1 MTIQIPQGAKTMQLF
16 DMNIDIPEGKTYIDI
31 DDNFL
36 QNKYNQFMQNNQQQN
51 NFNSQEELAL
61 DGKPMSMY
69 QAPQVSQN
77 EPQEQG
83 VWSKIN
89 KGLEDFNNLIDPKR
103 MISEGLDYLS
113 PRVTS
118 GEEGV
123 RQKIEDAT
131 NQISGGLLAR
141 NFTSLDNEEQKE
153 IFQIAYDEIKKL
165 GYEPFL
171 EINNGDYKY
180 IGVDKNGKEVEFT
193 PSFRNTLASTKN
205 ELAFSV
211 AGGYAGSLAKTAGQT
226 IAKKALNYFAPSAI
240 GAGSGAVS
248 DLHSQSNN
256 TGIEVS
262 HIDYAKRFGSAAAE
276 DALAGAVVG
285 SAIKGIGKTYKSVG
299 DLISSVKTGA
309 QAGKDM
315 IDGMAVKGGNLGNR
329 VIDKISKTDIPVVG
343 KFTDGGLQNAE
354 TIFNNLTKNVENKKQ
369 IDELIAKENPTYLE
383 NGKPTIEI
391 LKNIVEQ
398 GLNKNNPQFIQD
410 SAKRTSAILKN
421 ISNSLQGVPTTQRR
435 EVLLK
440 AAQAYPEIGSFLDD
454 VLKADKDASI
464 SFLNMIKGQDEVF
477 KNKTGLNG
485 EFDYKAW
492 QKDNH
497 AYENRI
503 NQEYG
508 SAISKLDQLNNGNIV
523 LTSEDLAKLENFK
536 NNNFLEQDVKNNI
549 QSYLDEIKGKEVSA
563 EQIFGLRTAI
573 NKQLNTG
580 NKTYNTK
587 QAYGI
592 VKEILDDALIRN
604 ASNKVLAKEILDNA
618 NKNFALKENFKESYL
633 GMMKPQ
639 ETKEGLT
646 DRLVKG
652 LRNINEDKNL
662 ENAFKGMNE
671 QERLANETHVMNSL
685 LEKHRIE
692 GVGYDF
698 KSLAKDLEDV
708 NFSSKKIK
716 DAKDVINT
724 YALIYNNN
732 RDLIMTALAS
742 SGKKTNSS
750 IATTIHGVFDRIL
763 ISGIFARLHALAP
776 FMKSAKE
783 QALRNQILDAIKLAK
798 TNKEVISNL
807 KNIKIADQEQ
817 SRIFKDALDNYIK
830 VDKEQNKILKDA
842 LIKEGVIKGD
852 NFFMD
857 KADPKDNSL
866 RFIGKNDKEYTI
878 NKDVRNEW
886 MKTFNLKNIDDE
898 YIPNIPKEAKI
909 ALKDREIKLTK
920 GSLLKLIEKDRI
932 KYIPHIKETLESPQ
946 AILKDKDDFI
956 FIKNIDNQ
964 TYFTSI
970 GKDYETHLTII
981 SNSPKKQNNIRNKI
995 KNAEVV
1001 YYNNARALPT
1011 SRASSETNQV
1021 SFSDKHSTQ
1030 AKHKESLEKYNRNFY
1045 LKHYKDFIDKSEN
1058 KKIFFK
1064 YNFGDF
1070 LDIKKLEKSL
1080 EKYKESKPQEI
1091 KYKELK
1097 RGYILDDLLNVDED
1111 VSYAV
1116 VNKDDLKPS
1125 LTRSLSQFRNKHSN
1139 STISDI
1145 RNSFNE
1151 REHFK
1156 ESSNFDG
1163 IPTITKDGLVIAG
1176 NHRTTAI
1183 RDLKGENLA
1192 RYIKQAKR
1200 VYGEDVFKG
1209 FDENKAMI
1217 VRILDKNDDDTII
1230 RLSKLSNDGRLS
1242 DESEKLQALG
1252 AKYKEK
1258 LLKIENSKINTE
1270 KELMNFLG
1278 SRDILESKRALL
1290 DHLMPNINDALLSWE
1305 RRSGGDT
1312 EFSKILN
1319 DNALNLLHL
1328 KQALNKNK
1336 VFKDN
1341 GNNFFSLFKRAIES
1355 INQSNVYKNNNELYD
1370 IIKKYTE
1377 PSLNFEKEFISSNKD
1392 LQADI
1397 LGFIIKY
1404 NDTLT
1409 NPSEAF
1415 GNKIKK
1421 AIEFIYDN
1429 DSFSL
1434 FNNIKLSN
1442 YDVLNQMLNINI
1454 TNSIKYQELLNKAI
1468 DNLSD
1473 EKNIIKKLNENI
1485 KNKKSV
1491 KQRLDEKIQDDKKA
1505 REDILKRYD
1514 NFLKENKDNKLDF
1527 LDKMNLNTIEYN
1539 LTRQMIVNAKEST
1552 NKGVKKDIPSD
1563 LRGKIEKEL
1572 NIQPLK
1578 EFGENYTE
1586 YYHDGKGALQKLLIE
1601 KQGQVAGAFHRK
1613 DLGDIDLVWGEVT
1626 DKIKHKG
1633 YGLAHIIDKHPELD
1647 LKLISDIVDKGKL
1660 NNQNNIRYRI
1670 EYKNYIIGLSSEY
1683 KKGNKRTFIITAFER
1698 YKG

>member
-1 MTIQIPQGAKTMQLF
+1 
-16 DMNIDIPEGKTYIDI
+16 MNIREFLLEKPQENNIISFLQDGASQSENQNTSEYLSNLKNEVINDFYKNKEKYAKEYEKYNFKDQNLTNPMGNISEYKRDLYDYNKNPSMNADDLSNYILDKQSKFNASKPI
-31 DDNFL
+31 FADDNEVVR
-36 QNKYNQFMQNNQQQN
+36 KSNQFMRDLGD
-51 NFNSQEELAL
+51 ELQKSGRGRL
-61 DGKPMSMY
+61 LQDDDGSY
-69 QAPQVSQN
+69 WVQ
-77 EPQEQG
+77 
-83 VWSKIN
+83 
-89 KGLEDFNNLIDPKR
+89 D
-103 MISEGLDYLS
+103 
-113 PRVTS
+113 
-118 GEEGV
+118 
-123 RQKIEDAT
+123 
-131 NQISGGLLAR
+131 
-141 NFTSLDNEEQKE
+141 
-153 IFQIAYDEIKKL
+153 
-165 GYEPFL
+165 
-171 EINNGDYKY
+171 NNGNYSKVQGSTMGDLYRGLRDNGASMALGTAGA
-180 IGVDKNGKEVEFT
+180 IGGTMLGGGVGM
-193 PSFRNTLASTKN
+193 
-205 ELAFSV
+205 V
-211 AGGYAGSLAKTAGQT
+211 AGGALGASL
-226 IAKKALNYFAPSAI
+226 
-240 GAGSGAVS
+240 GAGYDYYGNTKDTNQDMNLKEALMLMGENAGLSLIGDAAFAGVAKGARA
-248 DLHSQSNN
+248 LKN
-256 TGIEVS
+256 T
-262 HIDYAKRFGSAAAE
+262 YNMA
-276 DALAGAVVG
+276 
-285 SAIKGIGKTYKSVG
+285 
-299 DLISSVKTGA
+299 KTGA

-329 VIDKISKTDIPVVG
+329 VIDKITQKDIPMIG

-410 SAKRTSAILKN
+410 SAKRTSAILKS
-421 ISNSLQGVPTTQRR
+421 ISNSLQGMPTTQRR

-508 SAISKLDQLNNGNIV
+508 SAISKLDELNNGKIV

-536 NNNFLEQDVKNNI
+536 NNNFLDQDVKNNI
-549 QSYLDEIKGKEVSA
+549 QGYLDEIKGKEVSA

-587 QAYGI
+587 QAYRI
-592 VKEILDDALIRN
+592 AKEILDDALIRN

-639 ETKEGLT
+639 ETKEGLA

-698 KSLAKDLEDV
+698 KSLAKDLKDV
-708 NFSSKKIK
+708 EFSSKKIK

-732 RDLIMTALAS
+732 RGLIMTALAS

-750 IATTIHGVFDRIL
+750 MATTIQGVFDRIL

-776 FMKSAKE
+776 LMKSAKE
-783 QALRNQILDAIKLAK
+783 QALRNQILDALKLAK

-857 KADPKDNSL
+857 KVDPKDNSL
-866 RFIGKNDKEYTI
+866 RFIGKNGKEYTI

-981 SNSPKKQNNIRNKI
+981 SNSPKKQNNIKNKM

-1011 SRASSETNQV
+1011 SRASSETKQV
-1021 SFSDKHSTQ
+1021 SFSNENSTQ
-1030 AKHKESLEKYNRNFY
+1030 AKP
-1045 LKHYKDFIDKSEN
+1045 
-1058 KKIFFK
+1058 KK
-1064 YNFGDF
+1064 NLMD
-1070 LDIKKLEKSL
+1070 DIK
-1080 EKYKESKPQEI
+1080 
-1091 KYKELK
+1091 
-1097 RGYILDDLLNVDED
+1097 D
-1111 VSYAV
+1111 
-1116 VNKDDLKPS
+1116 
-1125 LTRSLSQFRNKHSN
+1125 
-1139 STISDI
+1139 
-1145 RNSFNE
+1145 
-1151 REHFK
+1151 
-1156 ESSNFDG
+1156 
-1163 IPTITKDGLVIAG
+1163 
-1176 NHRTTAI
+1176 
-1183 RDLKGENLA
+1183 
-1192 RYIKQAKR
+1192 
-1200 VYGEDVFKG
+1200 
-1209 FDENKAMI
+1209 
-1217 VRILDKNDDDTII
+1217 
-1230 RLSKLSNDGRLS
+1230 
-1242 DESEKLQALG
+1242 
-1252 AKYKEK
+1252 
-1258 LLKIENSKINTE
+1258 
-1270 KELMNFLG
+1270 
-1278 SRDILESKRALL
+1278 
-1290 DHLMPNINDALLSWE
+1290 NI
-1305 RRSGGDT
+1305 
-1312 EFSKILN
+1312 
-1319 DNALNLLHL
+1319 
-1328 KQALNKNK
+1328 KNK
-1336 VFKDN
+1336 E
-1341 GNNFFSLFKRAIES
+1341 IE
-1355 INQSNVYKNNNELYD
+1355 K
-1370 IIKKYTE
+1370 
-1377 PSLNFEKEFISSNKD
+1377 
-1392 LQADI
+1392 
-1397 LGFIIKY
+1397 
-1404 NDTLT
+1404 
-1409 NPSEAF
+1409 
-1415 GNKIKK
+1415 
-1421 AIEFIYDN
+1421 
-1429 DSFSL
+1429 
-1434 FNNIKLSN
+1434 
-1442 YDVLNQMLNINI
+1442 
-1454 TNSIKYQELLNKAI
+1454 
-1468 DNLSD
+1468 
-1473 EKNIIKKLNENI
+1473 

-1491 KQRLDEKIQDDKKA
+1491 KQRLDEKIQNDKKA
-1505 REDILKRYD
+1505 SEDILKRYD
-1514 NFLKENKDNKLDF
+1514 NFLKENKDYNLDF
-1527 LDKMNLNTIEYN
+1527 LDKMNLNTLDYN
-1539 LTRQMIVNAKEST
+1539 LTRQMIINAKEST
-1552 NKGVKKDIPSD
+1552 NKGVKKDIPSA
-1563 LRGKIEKEL
+1563 LRGKIEQEL

-1578 EFGENYTE
+1578 EFGKNYAE

-1633 YGLAHIIDKHPELD
+1633 YGLAHIIDKHPDLD
-1647 LKLISDIVDKGKL
+1647 LKMIDEIVKNGKL
-1660 NNQNNIRYRI
+1660 IKDNKGRIRI
-1670 EYKNYIIGLSSEY
+1670 QFDNKVIGI
-1683 KKGNKRTFIITAFER
+1683 KDNWKGDKTNVWIVTSYELQ
-1698 YKG
+1698 

>member
-36 QNKYNQFMQNNQQQN
+36 QNKYNQFIQNNQQQN

-113 PRVTS
+113 PKVTS
-118 GEEGV
+118 GEEGA

-141 NFTSLDNEEQKE
+141 NFTSLDNEEQKQ

-180 IGVDKNGKEVEFT
+180 IGVDKNGKEVDFT

-240 GAGSGAVS
+240 GAGSGAMA

-256 TGIEVS
+256 TGIEAS
-262 HIDYAKRFGSAAAE
+262 YMDYAKRFGSAAAE

-329 VIDKISKTDIPVVG
+329 VIDKITQKDIPMIG

-508 SAISKLDQLNNGNIV
+508 SAISKLDELNNGNIV

-807 KNIKIADQEQ
+807 KNIKIADKEQ

-857 KADPKDNSL
+857 KADPSKAKSDYTAKFNVEKWINNVSGILKDEWVVNLKAMAKKHPEMFKNEADVFKVIKEIKDNPTHFFKNYDDEVALIAKPLKDDKVGNIAIKKDS
-866 RFIGKNDKEYTI
+866 GKIIHI
-878 NKDVRNEW
+878 NKTKGKDLERLNRRNKA
-886 MKTFNLKNIDDE
+886 MLTGT
-898 YIPNIPKEAKI
+898 PTPAT
-909 ALKDREIKLTK
+909 TK
-920 GSLLKLIEKDRI
+920 GSTTNVEGDLLQHSFKNSTQTKPKKNLMDD
-932 KYIPHIKETLESPQ
+932 IKE
-946 AILKDKDDFI
+946 
-956 FIKNIDNQ
+956 
-964 TYFTSI
+964 
-970 GKDYETHLTII
+970 
-981 SNSPKKQNNIRNKI
+981 
-995 KNAEVV
+995 
-1001 YYNNARALPT
+1001 
-1011 SRASSETNQV
+1011 
-1021 SFSDKHSTQ
+1021 
-1030 AKHKESLEKYNRNFY
+1030 
-1045 LKHYKDFIDKSEN
+1045 
-1058 KKIFFK
+1058 
-1064 YNFGDF
+1064 
-1070 LDIKKLEKSL
+1070 
-1080 EKYKESKPQEI
+1080 
-1091 KYKELK
+1091 
-1097 RGYILDDLLNVDED
+1097 
-1111 VSYAV
+1111 
-1116 VNKDDLKPS
+1116 
-1125 LTRSLSQFRNKHSN
+1125 
-1139 STISDI
+1139 
-1145 RNSFNE
+1145 
-1151 REHFK
+1151 
-1156 ESSNFDG
+1156 
-1163 IPTITKDGLVIAG
+1163 
-1176 NHRTTAI
+1176 
-1183 RDLKGENLA
+1183 
-1192 RYIKQAKR
+1192 
-1200 VYGEDVFKG
+1200 
-1209 FDENKAMI
+1209 
-1217 VRILDKNDDDTII
+1217 
-1230 RLSKLSNDGRLS
+1230 
-1242 DESEKLQALG
+1242 
-1252 AKYKEK
+1252 
-1258 LLKIENSKINTE
+1258 
-1270 KELMNFLG
+1270 
-1278 SRDILESKRALL
+1278 
-1290 DHLMPNINDALLSWE
+1290 
-1305 RRSGGDT
+1305 
-1312 EFSKILN
+1312 
-1319 DNALNLLHL
+1319 
-1328 KQALNKNK
+1328 
-1336 VFKDN
+1336 
-1341 GNNFFSLFKRAIES
+1341 
-1355 INQSNVYKNNNELYD
+1355 
-1370 IIKKYTE
+1370 
-1377 PSLNFEKEFISSNKD
+1377 
-1392 LQADI
+1392 
-1397 LGFIIKY
+1397 
-1404 NDTLT
+1404 
-1409 NPSEAF
+1409 
-1415 GNKIKK
+1415 
-1421 AIEFIYDN
+1421 
-1429 DSFSL
+1429 
-1434 FNNIKLSN
+1434 NIKAKE
-1442 YDVLNQMLNINI
+1442 V
-1454 TNSIKYQELLNKAI
+1454 
-1468 DNLSD
+1468 
-1473 EKNIIKKLNENI
+1473 KK

-1491 KQRLDEKIQDDKKA
+1491 KQKLDEKIQNDKKA
-1505 REDILKRYD
+1505 REERIKKIKQVIAR
-1514 NFLKENKDNKLDF
+1514 KQKI
-1527 LDKMNLNTIEYN
+1527 DK
-1539 LTRQMIVNAKEST
+1539 
-1552 NKGVKKDIPSD
+1552 
-1563 LRGKIEKEL
+1563 
-1572 NIQPLK
+1572 
-1578 EFGENYTE
+1578 
-1586 YYHDGKGALQKLLIE
+1586 
-1601 KQGQVAGAFHRK
+1601 
-1613 DLGDIDLVWGEVT
+1613 VT
-1626 DKIKHKG
+1626 DKKIAGKIGTHTLKNLIKLKERSE
-1633 YGLAHIIDKHPELD
+1633 DK
-1647 LKLISDIVDKGKL
+1647 
-1660 NNQNNIRYRI
+1660 
-1670 EYKNYIIGLSSEY
+1670 
-1683 KKGNKRTFIITAFER
+1683 
-1698 YKG
+1698 

>member
-1 MTIQIPQGAKTMQLF
+1 
-16 DMNIDIPEGKTYIDI
+16 MNIREFLLEKPQENNIISFLQDGASQSENQNTSEYLSNLKNEVINDFYKNKDKYAKEYEKYNFKDQNLTNPMGNISEYKRDLYDYNKNPSMNADDLSNYILDKQSKFNASKPI
-31 DDNFL
+31 FADDNEVVR
-36 QNKYNQFMQNNQQQN
+36 KSNQFMRDLGD
-51 NFNSQEELAL
+51 ELQKSGRGRL
-61 DGKPMSMY
+61 LQDDDGSY
-69 QAPQVSQN
+69 WVQ
-77 EPQEQG
+77 
-83 VWSKIN
+83 
-89 KGLEDFNNLIDPKR
+89 D
-103 MISEGLDYLS
+103 
-113 PRVTS
+113 
-118 GEEGV
+118 
-123 RQKIEDAT
+123 
-131 NQISGGLLAR
+131 
-141 NFTSLDNEEQKE
+141 
-153 IFQIAYDEIKKL
+153 
-165 GYEPFL
+165 
-171 EINNGDYKY
+171 NNGNYSKVQGSTMGDLYRGLRDNGASMALGTAGA
-180 IGVDKNGKEVEFT
+180 IGGTMLGGGVGM
-193 PSFRNTLASTKN
+193 
-205 ELAFSV
+205 V
-211 AGGYAGSLAKTAGQT
+211 AGGALGASL
-226 IAKKALNYFAPSAI
+226 
-240 GAGSGAVS
+240 GAGYDYYGNTKDTNQDMNLKEALMLMGENAGLSLIGDAAFAGVAKGARA
-248 DLHSQSNN
+248 LKN
-256 TGIEVS
+256 T
-262 HIDYAKRFGSAAAE
+262 YNMA
-276 DALAGAVVG
+276 
-285 SAIKGIGKTYKSVG
+285 
-299 DLISSVKTGA
+299 KTGA

-329 VIDKISKTDIPVVG
+329 VIDKITQKDIPMIG

-508 SAISKLDQLNNGNIV
+508 SAISKLDELNNGNIV

-604 ASNKVLAKEILDNA
+604 TSDKVLAKEILDNA

-750 IATTIHGVFDRIL
+750 MATTIQGVFDRIL

-776 FMKSAKE
+776 FVKSAKE

-857 KADPKDNSL
+857 KADPSKAKSDLNVKISVSPNVRNLAKLTNDEIIADLEYLANKHKEMFKKPSDVFKLIKEIKVNPTFFYKNNRIDIALIAKRLNDNKLGKLGVNKNTGEVRHITKVKEKDLARLEKVSKKNTKENVGIIQTFIQPGSKNENSL
-866 RFIGKNDKEYTI
+866 NG
-878 NKDVRNEW
+878 
-886 MKTFNLKNIDDE
+886 L
-898 YIPNIPKEAKI
+898 PN
-909 ALKDREIKLTK
+909 
-920 GSLLKLIEKDRI
+920 
-932 KYIPHIKETLESPQ
+932 
-946 AILKDKDDFI
+946 
-956 FIKNIDNQ
+956 
-964 TYFTSI
+964 
-970 GKDYETHLTII
+970 I
-981 SNSPKKQNNIRNKI
+981 SNSTQTKPK
-995 KNAEVV
+995 
-1001 YYNNARALPT
+1001 
-1011 SRASSETNQV
+1011 TNLM
-1021 SFSDKHSTQ
+1021 D
-1030 AKHKESLEKYNRNFY
+1030 
-1045 LKHYKDFIDKSEN
+1045 
-1058 KKIFFK
+1058 
-1064 YNFGDF
+1064 
-1070 LDIKKLEKSL
+1070 DIKK
-1080 EKYKESKPQEI
+1080 
-1091 KYKELK
+1091 
-1097 RGYILDDLLNVDED
+1097 
-1111 VSYAV
+1111 
-1116 VNKDDLKPS
+1116 
-1125 LTRSLSQFRNKHSN
+1125 
-1139 STISDI
+1139 
-1145 RNSFNE
+1145 
-1151 REHFK
+1151 
-1156 ESSNFDG
+1156 
-1163 IPTITKDGLVIAG
+1163 
-1176 NHRTTAI
+1176 
-1183 RDLKGENLA
+1183 
-1192 RYIKQAKR
+1192 
-1200 VYGEDVFKG
+1200 
-1209 FDENKAMI
+1209 
-1217 VRILDKNDDDTII
+1217 
-1230 RLSKLSNDGRLS
+1230 
-1242 DESEKLQALG
+1242 
-1252 AKYKEK
+1252 
-1258 LLKIENSKINTE
+1258 
-1270 KELMNFLG
+1270 
-1278 SRDILESKRALL
+1278 
-1290 DHLMPNINDALLSWE
+1290 
-1305 RRSGGDT
+1305 
-1312 EFSKILN
+1312 
-1319 DNALNLLHL
+1319 
-1328 KQALNKNK
+1328 
-1336 VFKDN
+1336 
-1341 GNNFFSLFKRAIES
+1341 
-1355 INQSNVYKNNNELYD
+1355 
-1370 IIKKYTE
+1370 
-1377 PSLNFEKEFISSNKD
+1377 
-1392 LQADI
+1392 
-1397 LGFIIKY
+1397 
-1404 NDTLT
+1404 
-1409 NPSEAF
+1409 
-1415 GNKIKK
+1415 
-1421 AIEFIYDN
+1421 
-1429 DSFSL
+1429 
-1434 FNNIKLSN
+1434 NIKAKE
-1442 YDVLNQMLNINI
+1442 V
-1454 TNSIKYQELLNKAI
+1454 
-1468 DNLSD
+1468 
-1473 EKNIIKKLNENI
+1473 KK

-1491 KQRLDEKIQDDKKA
+1491 KQSLDEKIQNDKKA
-1505 REDILKRYD
+1505 SEDILKRYD
-1514 NFLKENKDNKLDF
+1514 NFLKENKDYNFDF
-1527 LDKMNLNTIEYN
+1527 LDNMNLNTVEYN
-1539 LTRQMIVNAKEST
+1539 LTRQMIINAKEST
-1552 NKGVKKDIPSD
+1552 NKGVKKDIPSA

-1578 EFGENYTE
+1578 EFGENYAE

-1683 KKGNKRTFIITAFER
+1683 KGNKRTFIITAFER

>member
-1 MTIQIPQGAKTMQLF
+1 
-16 DMNIDIPEGKTYIDI
+16 MNIREFLLEKPQENNIISFLQDGASQSENQNTSEYLSNLKNEVINDFYKNKDKYAKEYEKYNFKDQNLTNPMGNISEYKRDLYDYNKNPSMNADDLSNYILDKQSKFNASKPI
-31 DDNFL
+31 FADDNEVAR
-36 QNKYNQFMQNNQQQN
+36 KSNQFMRDLGD
-51 NFNSQEELAL
+51 ELQKSGRGRL
-61 DGKPMSMY
+61 LQDDDGSY
-69 QAPQVSQN
+69 WVQ
-77 EPQEQG
+77 
-83 VWSKIN
+83 
-89 KGLEDFNNLIDPKR
+89 D
-103 MISEGLDYLS
+103 
-113 PRVTS
+113 
-118 GEEGV
+118 
-123 RQKIEDAT
+123 
-131 NQISGGLLAR
+131 
-141 NFTSLDNEEQKE
+141 
-153 IFQIAYDEIKKL
+153 
-165 GYEPFL
+165 
-171 EINNGDYKY
+171 NNGNYSKVQGSTMGDLYRGLRDNGASMALGIAGA
-180 IGVDKNGKEVEFT
+180 IGGTMLGGGVGM
-193 PSFRNTLASTKN
+193 
-205 ELAFSV
+205 V
-211 AGGYAGSLAKTAGQT
+211 AGGALGASL
-226 IAKKALNYFAPSAI
+226 
-240 GAGSGAVS
+240 GAGYDYYGNTKDTNQDMNLKEAIMLMGENAGLSLIGDAAFAGVAKGARA
-248 DLHSQSNN
+248 LKN
-256 TGIEVS
+256 T
-262 HIDYAKRFGSAAAE
+262 YNMA
-276 DALAGAVVG
+276 
-285 SAIKGIGKTYKSVG
+285 
-299 DLISSVKTGA
+299 KTGA

-329 VIDKISKTDIPVVG
+329 VIDKITQKDIPMIG

-421 ISNSLQGVPTTQRR
+421 ISNSLQGMPTTQRR

-508 SAISKLDQLNNGNIV
+508 SAISKLDELNNGKIV

-536 NNNFLEQDVKNNI
+536 NNNFLDQDVKNNI

-573 NKQLNTG
+573 NKQLSTG

-604 ASNKVLAKEILDNA
+604 ASDKVLAKEILDNA

-750 IATTIHGVFDRIL
+750 MATTIQGVFDRIL

-776 FMKSAKE
+776 FVKSAKE

-857 KADPKDNSL
+857 KADPSKAKSDLNVKISVSPNVRNLAKLTNDEIIADLEYLANKHKEMFKKPSDVFKLIKEIKVNPTFFYKNNRIDIALIAKRLNDNKLGKLGVNKNTGEVRHITKVKEKDLARLEKVSKKNTKENVGIIQTFIQPGSKNENSL
-866 RFIGKNDKEYTI
+866 NG
-878 NKDVRNEW
+878 
-886 MKTFNLKNIDDE
+886 L
-898 YIPNIPKEAKI
+898 PN
-909 ALKDREIKLTK
+909 
-920 GSLLKLIEKDRI
+920 
-932 KYIPHIKETLESPQ
+932 
-946 AILKDKDDFI
+946 
-956 FIKNIDNQ
+956 
-964 TYFTSI
+964 
-970 GKDYETHLTII
+970 I
-981 SNSPKKQNNIRNKI
+981 SNSTQTKPK
-995 KNAEVV
+995 
-1001 YYNNARALPT
+1001 
-1011 SRASSETNQV
+1011 TNLM
-1021 SFSDKHSTQ
+1021 D
-1030 AKHKESLEKYNRNFY
+1030 
-1045 LKHYKDFIDKSEN
+1045 
-1058 KKIFFK
+1058 
-1064 YNFGDF
+1064 
-1070 LDIKKLEKSL
+1070 DIKK
-1080 EKYKESKPQEI
+1080 
-1091 KYKELK
+1091 
-1097 RGYILDDLLNVDED
+1097 
-1111 VSYAV
+1111 
-1116 VNKDDLKPS
+1116 
-1125 LTRSLSQFRNKHSN
+1125 
-1139 STISDI
+1139 
-1145 RNSFNE
+1145 
-1151 REHFK
+1151 
-1156 ESSNFDG
+1156 
-1163 IPTITKDGLVIAG
+1163 
-1176 NHRTTAI
+1176 
-1183 RDLKGENLA
+1183 
-1192 RYIKQAKR
+1192 
-1200 VYGEDVFKG
+1200 
-1209 FDENKAMI
+1209 
-1217 VRILDKNDDDTII
+1217 
-1230 RLSKLSNDGRLS
+1230 
-1242 DESEKLQALG
+1242 
-1252 AKYKEK
+1252 
-1258 LLKIENSKINTE
+1258 
-1270 KELMNFLG
+1270 
-1278 SRDILESKRALL
+1278 
-1290 DHLMPNINDALLSWE
+1290 
-1305 RRSGGDT
+1305 
-1312 EFSKILN
+1312 
-1319 DNALNLLHL
+1319 
-1328 KQALNKNK
+1328 
-1336 VFKDN
+1336 
-1341 GNNFFSLFKRAIES
+1341 
-1355 INQSNVYKNNNELYD
+1355 
-1370 IIKKYTE
+1370 
-1377 PSLNFEKEFISSNKD
+1377 
-1392 LQADI
+1392 
-1397 LGFIIKY
+1397 
-1404 NDTLT
+1404 
-1409 NPSEAF
+1409 
-1415 GNKIKK
+1415 
-1421 AIEFIYDN
+1421 
-1429 DSFSL
+1429 
-1434 FNNIKLSN
+1434 NIKAKE
-1442 YDVLNQMLNINI
+1442 V
-1454 TNSIKYQELLNKAI
+1454 
-1468 DNLSD
+1468 
-1473 EKNIIKKLNENI
+1473 EK

-1491 KQRLDEKIQDDKKA
+1491 KQSLDEKIQNDKKA
-1505 REDILKRYD
+1505 SEDILKRYD
-1514 NFLKENKDNKLDF
+1514 NFLKENKDYNFDF
-1527 LDKMNLNTIEYN
+1527 LDNMNLNTVEYN
-1539 LTRQMIVNAKEST
+1539 LTRQMIINAKEST
-1552 NKGVKKDIPSD
+1552 NKGVKKDIPSA
-1563 LRGKIEKEL
+1563 LRGKIEQEL

-1578 EFGENYTE
+1578 EFGENYAE

-1683 KKGNKRTFIITAFER
+1683 KGNKRTFIITAFER

>member
-103 MISEGLDYLS
+103 MISEGFDYLS

-118 GEEGV
+118 GEEGA

-131 NQISGGLLAR
+131 NQVSGGLLPR
-141 NFTSLDNEEQKE
+141 IFTSPSNEEQKQ

-180 IGVDKNGKEVEFT
+180 IGVDKNGKEVDFT

-226 IAKKALNYFAPSAI
+226 IGKKALNYFAPSAI
-240 GAGSGAVS
+240 GAGSGAMA

-256 TGIEVS
+256 TGIEAS
-262 HIDYAKRFGSAAAE
+262 YMDYAKRFGSAAAE

-299 DLISSVKTGA
+299 DLISSAKTGA
-309 QAGKDM
+309 RAGKDM

-329 VIDKISKTDIPVVG
+329 VIDKITQKDIPMIG

-421 ISNSLQGVPTTQRR
+421 ISNALQGVPTTQRR
-435 EVLLK
+435 EILLK
-440 AAQAYPEIGSFLDD
+440 SAQAYPEIGSFLDD

-464 SFLNMIKGQDEVF
+464 SFLNIIKEQDEVF

-492 QKDNH
+492 QKDNSS
-497 AYENRI
+497 YKKRI
-503 NQEYG
+503 NNEYAQ
-508 SAISKLDQLNNGNIV
+508 AIKSIDELNNGSIR
-523 LTSEDLAKLENFK
+523 LSKEDLAKIEEFK
-536 NNNFLEQDVKNNI
+536 NNNFLEQDIKTNI
-549 QSYLDEIKGKEVSA
+549 SSFLEDAIDKDLSA
-563 EQIFGLRTAI
+563 EQIFNLRSAI
-573 NKQLNTG
+573 NKQLATG

-587 QAYGI
+587 EAYRL
-592 VKEILDDALIRN
+592 VKDTLDETMIKN
-604 ASNKVLAKEILDNA
+604 ASDKELAKKILEDA
-618 NKNFALKENFKESYL
+618 NKNYALKENFNNSYL
-633 GMMKPQ
+633 GKIKDQ
-639 ETKEGLT
+639 ETPEALAQRIANGA
-646 DRLVKG
+646 
-652 LRNINEDKNL
+652 RNINEDKDL
-662 ENAFKGMNE
+662 KRAFEGMNE
-671 QERLANETHVMNSL
+671 AERKANEKHAFNAL
-685 LEKHRIE
+685 LAKHRIE
-692 GVGYDF
+692 DIGYDF
-698 KSLAKDLEDV
+698 KNLAKDMDNVEFVSKDLKYAKEVV
-708 NFSSKKIK
+708 NVYAKI
-716 DAKDVINT
+716 
-724 YALIYNNN
+724 YQNNK
-732 RDLIMTALAS
+732 DLIMTALAS

-750 IATTIHGVFDRIL
+750 IATTIQGVFDRIL
-763 ISGIFARLHALAP
+763 ISGVFARIHALVP

-783 QALRNQILDAIKLAK
+783 QALRNQILDALKLAK

-807 KNIKIADQEQ
+807 KNIKIADKEQ

-857 KADPKDNSL
+857 KADPSKAKSDYTAKFNVEKWINNVSGILKDEWVVNLKAMAKKHPEMFKNEADVFKVIKEIKDNPTHFFKNYDDEVALIAKPLKDDKVGNIAIKKDS
-866 RFIGKNDKEYTI
+866 GKIIHI
-878 NKDVRNEW
+878 NKTKGKDLERLNRRNKA
-886 MKTFNLKNIDDE
+886 MLTGT
-898 YIPNIPKEAKI
+898 PTPAT
-909 ALKDREIKLTK
+909 TK
-920 GSLLKLIEKDRI
+920 GSTTNVEGDLLQHSFKNSTQTKPKTNLMDD
-932 KYIPHIKETLESPQ
+932 IKE
-946 AILKDKDDFI
+946 
-956 FIKNIDNQ
+956 
-964 TYFTSI
+964 
-970 GKDYETHLTII
+970 
-981 SNSPKKQNNIRNKI
+981 
-995 KNAEVV
+995 
-1001 YYNNARALPT
+1001 
-1011 SRASSETNQV
+1011 
-1021 SFSDKHSTQ
+1021 
-1030 AKHKESLEKYNRNFY
+1030 
-1045 LKHYKDFIDKSEN
+1045 
-1058 KKIFFK
+1058 
-1064 YNFGDF
+1064 
-1070 LDIKKLEKSL
+1070 
-1080 EKYKESKPQEI
+1080 
-1091 KYKELK
+1091 
-1097 RGYILDDLLNVDED
+1097 
-1111 VSYAV
+1111 
-1116 VNKDDLKPS
+1116 
-1125 LTRSLSQFRNKHSN
+1125 
-1139 STISDI
+1139 
-1145 RNSFNE
+1145 
-1151 REHFK
+1151 
-1156 ESSNFDG
+1156 
-1163 IPTITKDGLVIAG
+1163 
-1176 NHRTTAI
+1176 
-1183 RDLKGENLA
+1183 
-1192 RYIKQAKR
+1192 
-1200 VYGEDVFKG
+1200 
-1209 FDENKAMI
+1209 
-1217 VRILDKNDDDTII
+1217 
-1230 RLSKLSNDGRLS
+1230 
-1242 DESEKLQALG
+1242 
-1252 AKYKEK
+1252 
-1258 LLKIENSKINTE
+1258 
-1270 KELMNFLG
+1270 
-1278 SRDILESKRALL
+1278 
-1290 DHLMPNINDALLSWE
+1290 
-1305 RRSGGDT
+1305 
-1312 EFSKILN
+1312 
-1319 DNALNLLHL
+1319 
-1328 KQALNKNK
+1328 
-1336 VFKDN
+1336 
-1341 GNNFFSLFKRAIES
+1341 
-1355 INQSNVYKNNNELYD
+1355 
-1370 IIKKYTE
+1370 
-1377 PSLNFEKEFISSNKD
+1377 
-1392 LQADI
+1392 
-1397 LGFIIKY
+1397 
-1404 NDTLT
+1404 
-1409 NPSEAF
+1409 
-1415 GNKIKK
+1415 
-1421 AIEFIYDN
+1421 
-1429 DSFSL
+1429 
-1434 FNNIKLSN
+1434 NIKAKE
-1442 YDVLNQMLNINI
+1442 V
-1454 TNSIKYQELLNKAI
+1454 
-1468 DNLSD
+1468 
-1473 EKNIIKKLNENI
+1473 KK

-1491 KQRLDEKIQDDKKA
+1491 KQRLDEKIQNDKKA
-1505 REDILKRYD
+1505 SEDILKRYD
-1514 NFLKENKDNKLDF
+1514 NFLKENKDYNFDF
-1527 LDKMNLNTIEYN
+1527 LDNMNLNTVEYN
-1539 LTRQMIVNAKEST
+1539 LTRQMIINAKEST
-1552 NKGVKKDIPSD
+1552 NKGVKKDIPSA

-1578 EFGENYTE
+1578 EFGENYAE

-1683 KKGNKRTFIITAFER
+1683 KGNKRTFIITAFER

>member
-103 MISEGLDYLS
+103 MISEGFDYLS

-118 GEEGV
+118 GEEGA

-131 NQISGGLLAR
+131 NQVSGGLLPR
-141 NFTSLDNEEQKE
+141 IFTSPSNEEQKQ

-180 IGVDKNGKEVEFT
+180 IGVDKNGKEVDFT

-226 IAKKALNYFAPSAI
+226 IGKKALNYFAPSAI

-256 TGIEVS
+256 TGIEAS
-262 HIDYAKRFGSAAAE
+262 YMDYAKRFGSAAAE

-299 DLISSVKTGA
+299 DLISSAKTGA

-329 VIDKISKTDIPVVG
+329 VIDKITQKDIPMIG

-410 SAKRTSAILKN
+410 SAKRTSSILKN
-421 ISNSLQGVPTTQRR
+421 ISNALQGVPTTQRR
-435 EVLLK
+435 EILLK
-440 AAQAYPEIGSFLDD
+440 SAQAYPEIGSFLDD

-464 SFLNMIKGQDEVF
+464 SFLNIIKEQDEVF

-492 QKDNH
+492 QKDNSS
-497 AYENRI
+497 YKKRI
-503 NQEYG
+503 NNEYAQ
-508 SAISKLDQLNNGNIV
+508 AIKSIDELNNGSIR
-523 LTSEDLAKLENFK
+523 LSKEDLAKIEEFK
-536 NNNFLEQDVKNNI
+536 NNNFLEQDIKTNI
-549 QSYLDEIKGKEVSA
+549 SSFLEDAIDKDLSA
-563 EQIFGLRTAI
+563 EQIFNLRSAI
-573 NKQLNTG
+573 NKQLATG

-587 QAYGI
+587 EAYRL
-592 VKEILDDALIRN
+592 VKDTLDETMIKN
-604 ASNKVLAKEILDNA
+604 ASDKELAKKILEDA
-618 NKNFALKENFKESYL
+618 NKNYALKENFNNSYL
-633 GMMKPQ
+633 GKIKDQ
-639 ETKEGLT
+639 ETPEALAQRIANGA
-646 DRLVKG
+646 
-652 LRNINEDKNL
+652 RNINEDKDL
-662 ENAFKGMNE
+662 KRAFEGMNE
-671 QERLANETHVMNSL
+671 AERKANEKHAFNAL
-685 LEKHRIE
+685 LAKHRIE
-692 GVGYDF
+692 DIGYDF
-698 KSLAKDLEDV
+698 KNLAKDMDNVEFVSKDLKYAKEVV
-708 NFSSKKIK
+708 NVYAKI
-716 DAKDVINT
+716 
-724 YALIYNNN
+724 YQNNK
-732 RDLIMTALAS
+732 DLIMTALAS

-750 IATTIHGVFDRIL
+750 IATTISGVFDRIL
-763 ISGIFARLHALAP
+763 ISGVFARIHALVP

-783 QALRNQILDAIKLAK
+783 QALRNQILDALKLAK

-807 KNIKIADQEQ
+807 KNIKIADKEQ

-857 KADPKDNSL
+857 KADPSKAKSDYTAKFNVEKWINNVSGILKDEWVVNLKAMAKKHPEMFKNEADVFKVIKEIKDNPTHFFKNYDDEVALIAKPLKDDKVGNIAIKKDS
-866 RFIGKNDKEYTI
+866 GKIIHI
-878 NKDVRNEW
+878 NKTKGKDLERLNRRNKA
-886 MKTFNLKNIDDE
+886 MLTGT
-898 YIPNIPKEAKI
+898 PTPAT
-909 ALKDREIKLTK
+909 TK
-920 GSLLKLIEKDRI
+920 GSTTNVEGDLLQ
-932 KYIPHIKETLESPQ
+932 HS
-946 AILKDKDDFI
+946 F
-956 FIKNIDNQ
+956 KN
-964 TYFTSI
+964 
-970 GKDYETHLTII
+970 
-981 SNSPKKQNNIRNKI
+981 
-995 KNAEVV
+995 
-1001 YYNNARALPT
+1001 
-1011 SRASSETNQV
+1011 
-1021 SFSDKHSTQ
+1021 STQ
-1030 AKHKESLEKYNRNFY
+1030 AKP
-1045 LKHYKDFIDKSEN
+1045 
-1058 KKIFFK
+1058 KK
-1064 YNFGDF
+1064 NLMD
-1070 LDIKKLEKSL
+1070 DIKE
-1080 EKYKESKPQEI
+1080 
-1091 KYKELK
+1091 
-1097 RGYILDDLLNVDED
+1097 
-1111 VSYAV
+1111 
-1116 VNKDDLKPS
+1116 
-1125 LTRSLSQFRNKHSN
+1125 
-1139 STISDI
+1139 
-1145 RNSFNE
+1145 
-1151 REHFK
+1151 
-1156 ESSNFDG
+1156 
-1163 IPTITKDGLVIAG
+1163 
-1176 NHRTTAI
+1176 
-1183 RDLKGENLA
+1183 
-1192 RYIKQAKR
+1192 
-1200 VYGEDVFKG
+1200 
-1209 FDENKAMI
+1209 
-1217 VRILDKNDDDTII
+1217 
-1230 RLSKLSNDGRLS
+1230 
-1242 DESEKLQALG
+1242 
-1252 AKYKEK
+1252 
-1258 LLKIENSKINTE
+1258 
-1270 KELMNFLG
+1270 
-1278 SRDILESKRALL
+1278 
-1290 DHLMPNINDALLSWE
+1290 
-1305 RRSGGDT
+1305 
-1312 EFSKILN
+1312 
-1319 DNALNLLHL
+1319 
-1328 KQALNKNK
+1328 
-1336 VFKDN
+1336 
-1341 GNNFFSLFKRAIES
+1341 
-1355 INQSNVYKNNNELYD
+1355 
-1370 IIKKYTE
+1370 
-1377 PSLNFEKEFISSNKD
+1377 
-1392 LQADI
+1392 
-1397 LGFIIKY
+1397 
-1404 NDTLT
+1404 
-1409 NPSEAF
+1409 
-1415 GNKIKK
+1415 
-1421 AIEFIYDN
+1421 
-1429 DSFSL
+1429 
-1434 FNNIKLSN
+1434 NIKAKE
-1442 YDVLNQMLNINI
+1442 V
-1454 TNSIKYQELLNKAI
+1454 
-1468 DNLSD
+1468 
-1473 EKNIIKKLNENI
+1473 KK

-1491 KQRLDEKIQDDKKA
+1491 KQRLDEKIQNDKKA
-1505 REDILKRYD
+1505 SEDILKRYD
-1514 NFLKENKDNKLDF
+1514 NFLKENKDYNFDF
-1527 LDKMNLNTIEYN
+1527 LDNMNLNTVEYN
-1539 LTRQMIVNAKEST
+1539 LTRQMIINAKEST
-1552 NKGVKKDIPSD
+1552 NKGVKKDIPSA

-1578 EFGENYTE
+1578 EFGENYAE

-1683 KKGNKRTFIITAFER
+1683 KGNKRTFIITAFER

>member
-61 DGKPMSMY
+61 DGKPMSIY

-103 MISEGLDYLS
+103 MISERLDYLS

-131 NQISGGLLAR
+131 NQISGGLLPR
-141 NFTSLDNEEQKE
+141 IFTSPSNEEQKQ

-180 IGVDKNGKEVEFT
+180 IGVDKNGKEVDFT

-240 GAGSGAVS
+240 GAGSGAMA

-256 TGIEVS
+256 TGIEAS
-262 HIDYAKRFGSAAAE
+262 YMDYAKRFGSAAAE

-299 DLISSVKTGA
+299 DLISSAKTGA
-309 QAGKDM
+309 RAGKDM

-329 VIDKISKTDIPVVG
+329 LIDKITQKDIPMIG

-421 ISNSLQGVPTTQRR
+421 ISNALQGVPTTQRR
-435 EVLLK
+435 EILLK
-440 AAQAYPEIGSFLDD
+440 SAQAYPEIGSFLDD

-464 SFLNMIKGQDEVF
+464 SFLNIIKEQDEVF

-492 QKDNH
+492 QKDNSS
-497 AYENRI
+497 YKKRI
-503 NQEYG
+503 NNEYAQ
-508 SAISKLDQLNNGNIV
+508 AIKSIDELNNGSIR
-523 LTSEDLAKLENFK
+523 LSKEDLAKIEEFK
-536 NNNFLEQDVKNNI
+536 NNNFLEQDIKTNI
-549 QSYLDEIKGKEVSA
+549 SSFLEDAIDKDLSA
-563 EQIFGLRTAI
+563 EQIFNLRSAI
-573 NKQLNTG
+573 NKQLATG

-587 QAYGI
+587 EAYRL
-592 VKEILDDALIRN
+592 VKDTLDETMIKN
-604 ASNKVLAKEILDNA
+604 ASDKELAKKILEDA
-618 NKNFALKENFKESYL
+618 NKNYALKENFNNSYL
-633 GMMKPQ
+633 GKIKDQ
-639 ETKEGLT
+639 ETPEALAQRIANGA
-646 DRLVKG
+646 
-652 LRNINEDKNL
+652 RNINEDKDL
-662 ENAFKGMNE
+662 KRAFEGMNE
-671 QERLANETHVMNSL
+671 VERKANEKHAFNAL
-685 LEKHRIE
+685 LAKHRIE
-692 GVGYDF
+692 DIGYDF
-698 KSLAKDLEDV
+698 KNLAKDMDNVEFVSKDLKYAKEVV
-708 NFSSKKIK
+708 NVYAKI
-716 DAKDVINT
+716 
-724 YALIYNNN
+724 YQNNK
-732 RDLIMTALAS
+732 DLIMTALAS

-750 IATTIHGVFDRIL
+750 IATTIQGVFDRIL
-763 ISGIFARLHALAP
+763 ISGILARLHALVP
-776 FMKSAKE
+776 FVKSAKE

-807 KNIKIADQEQ
+807 KNIKIADKEQ

-857 KADPKDNSL
+857 KADPSKAKSDLNVKISVSP
-866 RFIGKNDKEYTI
+866 N
-878 NKDVRNEW
+878 VRN
-886 MKTFNLKNIDDE
+886 L
-898 YIPNIPKEAKI
+898 A
-909 ALKDREIKLTK
+909 KLTNDE
-920 GSLLKLIEKDRI
+920 IIAD
-932 KYIPHIKETLESPQ
+932 LEYL
-946 AILKDKDDFI
+946 A
-956 FIKNIDNQ
+956 N
-964 TYFTSI
+964 
-970 GKDYETHLTII
+970 
-981 SNSPKKQNNIRNKI
+981 
-995 KNAEVV
+995 
-1001 YYNNARALPT
+1001 
-1011 SRASSETNQV
+1011 
-1021 SFSDKHSTQ
+1021 
-1030 AKHKESLEKYNRNFY
+1030 KHKEMF
-1045 LKHYKDFIDKSEN
+1045 
-1058 KKIFFK
+1058 KKPSDVFK
-1064 YNFGDF
+1064 
-1070 LDIKKLEKSL
+1070 LIK
-1080 EKYKESKPQEI
+1080 EI
-1091 KYKELK
+1091 KENPTFFYKNNRMDIALIAK
-1097 RGYILDDLLNVDED
+1097 RLNDNKLGKLG
-1111 VSYAV
+1111 
-1116 VNKDDLKPS
+1116 VNKDTGEVRHITKSRNADKENERIIKRDGKNPLVESPYS
-1125 LTRSLSQFRNKHSN
+1125 TQPVLSKDAEPTANGANALSKGNNPN
-1139 STISDI
+1139 STQTKPKTNLMDDI
-1145 RNSFNE
+1145 
-1151 REHFK
+1151 K
-1156 ESSNFDG
+1156 E
-1163 IPTITKDGLVIAG
+1163 
-1176 NHRTTAI
+1176 
-1183 RDLKGENLA
+1183 
-1192 RYIKQAKR
+1192 
-1200 VYGEDVFKG
+1200 
-1209 FDENKAMI
+1209 
-1217 VRILDKNDDDTII
+1217 
-1230 RLSKLSNDGRLS
+1230 
-1242 DESEKLQALG
+1242 
-1252 AKYKEK
+1252 
-1258 LLKIENSKINTE
+1258 
-1270 KELMNFLG
+1270 
-1278 SRDILESKRALL
+1278 
-1290 DHLMPNINDALLSWE
+1290 
-1305 RRSGGDT
+1305 
-1312 EFSKILN
+1312 
-1319 DNALNLLHL
+1319 
-1328 KQALNKNK
+1328 
-1336 VFKDN
+1336 
-1341 GNNFFSLFKRAIES
+1341 
-1355 INQSNVYKNNNELYD
+1355 
-1370 IIKKYTE
+1370 
-1377 PSLNFEKEFISSNKD
+1377 
-1392 LQADI
+1392 
-1397 LGFIIKY
+1397 
-1404 NDTLT
+1404 
-1409 NPSEAF
+1409 
-1415 GNKIKK
+1415 
-1421 AIEFIYDN
+1421 
-1429 DSFSL
+1429 
-1434 FNNIKLSN
+1434 NIKAKE
-1442 YDVLNQMLNINI
+1442 V
-1454 TNSIKYQELLNKAI
+1454 
-1468 DNLSD
+1468 
-1473 EKNIIKKLNENI
+1473 EK

-1491 KQRLDEKIQDDKKA
+1491 KQKLDKKIQNDKKA
-1505 REDILKRYD
+1505 SEDILKRYD
-1514 NFLKENKDNKLDF
+1514 NFLKENKDYNLDF
-1527 LDKMNLNTIEYN
+1527 LDNMNLNTVVEYN
-1539 LTRQMIVNAKEST
+1539 LTRQMIINAKEST
-1552 NKGVKKDIPSD
+1552 NKGVKKDIPSA
-1563 LRGKIEKEL
+1563 LRGKIEQEL

-1578 EFGENYTE
+1578 EFGENYAE

-1683 KKGNKRTFIITAFER
+1683 KGNKRTFIITAFER

>member
-1 MTIQIPQGAKTMQLF
+1 
-16 DMNIDIPEGKTYIDI
+16 MNIREFLLEKPQENNIISFLQDGASQSENQNTSEYLSNLKNEVINDFYKNKDKYAKEYEKYNFKDQNLTNPMGNISEYKRDLYDYNKNPSMNADDLSNYILDKQSKFNASKPI
-31 DDNFL
+31 FADDNEVVR
-36 QNKYNQFMQNNQQQN
+36 KSNQFMRDLGD
-51 NFNSQEELAL
+51 ELQKSGRGRL
-61 DGKPMSMY
+61 LQDDDGSY
-69 QAPQVSQN
+69 WVQ
-77 EPQEQG
+77 
-83 VWSKIN
+83 
-89 KGLEDFNNLIDPKR
+89 D
-103 MISEGLDYLS
+103 
-113 PRVTS
+113 
-118 GEEGV
+118 
-123 RQKIEDAT
+123 
-131 NQISGGLLAR
+131 
-141 NFTSLDNEEQKE
+141 
-153 IFQIAYDEIKKL
+153 
-165 GYEPFL
+165 
-171 EINNGDYKY
+171 NNGNYSKVQGSAMGDLYRGLRDNGASMALGTAGA
-180 IGVDKNGKEVEFT
+180 IGGTMLGGGVGM
-193 PSFRNTLASTKN
+193 
-205 ELAFSV
+205 V
-211 AGGYAGSLAKTAGQT
+211 AGGALGASL
-226 IAKKALNYFAPSAI
+226 
-240 GAGSGAVS
+240 GAGYDYYGNTKDTNQDMNLKEALMLMGENAGLSLIGDAAFAGVAKGARA
-248 DLHSQSNN
+248 LKN
-256 TGIEVS
+256 T
-262 HIDYAKRFGSAAAE
+262 YNMA
-276 DALAGAVVG
+276 
-285 SAIKGIGKTYKSVG
+285 
-299 DLISSVKTGA
+299 KTGA

-329 VIDKISKTDIPVVG
+329 VIDKITQKDIPMIG

-508 SAISKLDQLNNGNIV
+508 SAISKLDELNNGKIV

-604 ASNKVLAKEILDNA
+604 ASDKVLAKEILDNA

-662 ENAFKGMNE
+662 ENAFQGMNE

-732 RDLIMTALAS
+732 RDLIMTALVS

-750 IATTIHGVFDRIL
+750 MATTIQGVFDRIL

-776 FMKSAKE
+776 FVKSAKE

-857 KADPKDNSL
+857 KADPSKAKSDLNVKISVSP
-866 RFIGKNDKEYTI
+866 N
-878 NKDVRNEW
+878 VRN
-886 MKTFNLKNIDDE
+886 L
-898 YIPNIPKEAKI
+898 A
-909 ALKDREIKLTK
+909 KLTNDE
-920 GSLLKLIEKDRI
+920 IIAD
-932 KYIPHIKETLESPQ
+932 LEYL
-946 AILKDKDDFI
+946 A
-956 FIKNIDNQ
+956 N
-964 TYFTSI
+964 
-970 GKDYETHLTII
+970 
-981 SNSPKKQNNIRNKI
+981 
-995 KNAEVV
+995 
-1001 YYNNARALPT
+1001 
-1011 SRASSETNQV
+1011 
-1021 SFSDKHSTQ
+1021 
-1030 AKHKESLEKYNRNFY
+1030 KHKEMFKKPSDVFKLIKEIKVNPTFFYKNNRMDIALIAKRLNDNKLGKLGVNKDTGEVRHVTKVKEKDLTRLEKVSKKNTKENVGIIQT
-1045 LKHYKDFIDKSEN
+1045 FIQPGSKNEN
-1058 KKIFFK
+1058 SLNGLPNNPNSTQTKPKT
-1064 YNFGDF
+1064 NLMD
-1070 LDIKKLEKSL
+1070 DIKK
-1080 EKYKESKPQEI
+1080 
-1091 KYKELK
+1091 
-1097 RGYILDDLLNVDED
+1097 
-1111 VSYAV
+1111 
-1116 VNKDDLKPS
+1116 
-1125 LTRSLSQFRNKHSN
+1125 
-1139 STISDI
+1139 
-1145 RNSFNE
+1145 
-1151 REHFK
+1151 
-1156 ESSNFDG
+1156 
-1163 IPTITKDGLVIAG
+1163 
-1176 NHRTTAI
+1176 
-1183 RDLKGENLA
+1183 
-1192 RYIKQAKR
+1192 
-1200 VYGEDVFKG
+1200 
-1209 FDENKAMI
+1209 
-1217 VRILDKNDDDTII
+1217 
-1230 RLSKLSNDGRLS
+1230 
-1242 DESEKLQALG
+1242 
-1252 AKYKEK
+1252 
-1258 LLKIENSKINTE
+1258 
-1270 KELMNFLG
+1270 
-1278 SRDILESKRALL
+1278 
-1290 DHLMPNINDALLSWE
+1290 
-1305 RRSGGDT
+1305 
-1312 EFSKILN
+1312 
-1319 DNALNLLHL
+1319 
-1328 KQALNKNK
+1328 
-1336 VFKDN
+1336 
-1341 GNNFFSLFKRAIES
+1341 
-1355 INQSNVYKNNNELYD
+1355 
-1370 IIKKYTE
+1370 
-1377 PSLNFEKEFISSNKD
+1377 
-1392 LQADI
+1392 
-1397 LGFIIKY
+1397 
-1404 NDTLT
+1404 
-1409 NPSEAF
+1409 
-1415 GNKIKK
+1415 
-1421 AIEFIYDN
+1421 
-1429 DSFSL
+1429 
-1434 FNNIKLSN
+1434 NIKAKE
-1442 YDVLNQMLNINI
+1442 V
-1454 TNSIKYQELLNKAI
+1454 
-1468 DNLSD
+1468 
-1473 EKNIIKKLNENI
+1473 EK

-1491 KQRLDEKIQDDKKA
+1491 KQRLDEKIQNDKKA
-1505 REDILKRYD
+1505 SEDILKRYD

-1613 DLGDIDLVWGEVT
+1613 DLGDIDLVWGEVI

-1683 KKGNKRTFIITAFER
+1683 KGNKRTFIITAFER

>member
-103 MISEGLDYLS
+103 MISEGFDYLS

-118 GEEGV
+118 GEEGA

-131 NQISGGLLAR
+131 NQVSGGLLPR
-141 NFTSLDNEEQKE
+141 IFTSPSNEEQKQ

-180 IGVDKNGKEVEFT
+180 IGVDKNGKEVDFT

-226 IAKKALNYFAPSAI
+226 IGKKALNYFAPSAI
-240 GAGSGAVS
+240 GAGSGAMA

-256 TGIEVS
+256 TGIEAS
-262 HIDYAKRFGSAAAE
+262 YMDYAKRFGSAAAE

-299 DLISSVKTGA
+299 DLISSAKTGA

-329 VIDKISKTDIPVVG
+329 VIDKITQKDIPMIG

-421 ISNSLQGVPTTQRR
+421 ISNALQGVPTTQRR
-435 EVLLK
+435 EILLK
-440 AAQAYPEIGSFLDD
+440 SAQAYPEIGSFLDD

-464 SFLNMIKGQDEVF
+464 SFLNIIKEQDEVF

-492 QKDNH
+492 QKDNSS
-497 AYENRI
+497 YKKRI
-503 NQEYG
+503 NNEYAQ
-508 SAISKLDQLNNGNIV
+508 AIKSIDELNNGSIR
-523 LTSEDLAKLENFK
+523 LSKEDLAKIEEFK
-536 NNNFLEQDVKNNI
+536 NNNFLEQDIKTNI
-549 QSYLDEIKGKEVSA
+549 SSFLEDAIDKDLSA
-563 EQIFGLRTAI
+563 EQIFNLRSAI
-573 NKQLNTG
+573 NKQLATG

-587 QAYGI
+587 EAYRL
-592 VKEILDDALIRN
+592 VKDTLDETMIKN
-604 ASNKVLAKEILDNA
+604 ASDKELAKKILEDA
-618 NKNFALKENFKESYL
+618 NKNYALKENFNNSYL
-633 GMMKPQ
+633 GKIKDQ
-639 ETKEGLT
+639 ETPEALAQRIANGA
-646 DRLVKG
+646 
-652 LRNINEDKNL
+652 RNINEDKDL
-662 ENAFKGMNE
+662 KRAFEGMNE
-671 QERLANETHVMNSL
+671 AERKANEKHAFNAL
-685 LEKHRIE
+685 LAKHRIE
-692 GVGYDF
+692 DIGYDF
-698 KSLAKDLEDV
+698 KNLAKDMDNVEFVSKDLKYAKEVV
-708 NFSSKKIK
+708 NVYAKI
-716 DAKDVINT
+716 
-724 YALIYNNN
+724 YQNNK
-732 RDLIMTALAS
+732 DLIMTALAS

-750 IATTIHGVFDRIL
+750 IATTISGVFDRIL
-763 ISGIFARLHALAP
+763 ISGVFARIHALVP

-783 QALRNQILDAIKLAK
+783 QALRNQILDALKLAK

-807 KNIKIADQEQ
+807 KNIKIADKEQ

-857 KADPKDNSL
+857 KADPSKAKSDYTAKFNVEKWINNVSGILKDEWVVNLKAMAKKHPEMFKNEADVFKVIKEIKDNPTHFFKNYDDEVALIAKPLKDDKVGNIAIKKDS
-866 RFIGKNDKEYTI
+866 GKIIHI
-878 NKDVRNEW
+878 NKTKGKDLERLNRRNKA
-886 MKTFNLKNIDDE
+886 MLTGT
-898 YIPNIPKEAKI
+898 PTPAT
-909 ALKDREIKLTK
+909 TK
-920 GSLLKLIEKDRI
+920 GSTTNVEGDLLQHSFKNSTQTKPKTNLMDD
-932 KYIPHIKETLESPQ
+932 IKE
-946 AILKDKDDFI
+946 
-956 FIKNIDNQ
+956 
-964 TYFTSI
+964 
-970 GKDYETHLTII
+970 
-981 SNSPKKQNNIRNKI
+981 
-995 KNAEVV
+995 
-1001 YYNNARALPT
+1001 
-1011 SRASSETNQV
+1011 
-1021 SFSDKHSTQ
+1021 
-1030 AKHKESLEKYNRNFY
+1030 
-1045 LKHYKDFIDKSEN
+1045 
-1058 KKIFFK
+1058 
-1064 YNFGDF
+1064 
-1070 LDIKKLEKSL
+1070 
-1080 EKYKESKPQEI
+1080 
-1091 KYKELK
+1091 
-1097 RGYILDDLLNVDED
+1097 
-1111 VSYAV
+1111 
-1116 VNKDDLKPS
+1116 
-1125 LTRSLSQFRNKHSN
+1125 
-1139 STISDI
+1139 
-1145 RNSFNE
+1145 
-1151 REHFK
+1151 
-1156 ESSNFDG
+1156 
-1163 IPTITKDGLVIAG
+1163 
-1176 NHRTTAI
+1176 
-1183 RDLKGENLA
+1183 
-1192 RYIKQAKR
+1192 
-1200 VYGEDVFKG
+1200 
-1209 FDENKAMI
+1209 
-1217 VRILDKNDDDTII
+1217 
-1230 RLSKLSNDGRLS
+1230 
-1242 DESEKLQALG
+1242 
-1252 AKYKEK
+1252 
-1258 LLKIENSKINTE
+1258 
-1270 KELMNFLG
+1270 
-1278 SRDILESKRALL
+1278 
-1290 DHLMPNINDALLSWE
+1290 
-1305 RRSGGDT
+1305 
-1312 EFSKILN
+1312 
-1319 DNALNLLHL
+1319 
-1328 KQALNKNK
+1328 
-1336 VFKDN
+1336 
-1341 GNNFFSLFKRAIES
+1341 
-1355 INQSNVYKNNNELYD
+1355 
-1370 IIKKYTE
+1370 
-1377 PSLNFEKEFISSNKD
+1377 
-1392 LQADI
+1392 
-1397 LGFIIKY
+1397 
-1404 NDTLT
+1404 
-1409 NPSEAF
+1409 
-1415 GNKIKK
+1415 
-1421 AIEFIYDN
+1421 
-1429 DSFSL
+1429 
-1434 FNNIKLSN
+1434 NIKAKE
-1442 YDVLNQMLNINI
+1442 V
-1454 TNSIKYQELLNKAI
+1454 
-1468 DNLSD
+1468 
-1473 EKNIIKKLNENI
+1473 KK

-1491 KQRLDEKIQDDKKA
+1491 KQRLDEKIQNDKKA
-1505 REDILKRYD
+1505 SEDILKRYD
-1514 NFLKENKDNKLDF
+1514 NFLKENKDYNFDF
-1527 LDKMNLNTIEYN
+1527 LDNMNLNTVEYN
-1539 LTRQMIVNAKEST
+1539 LTRQMIINAKEST
-1552 NKGVKKDIPSD
+1552 NKGVKKDIPSA

-1578 EFGENYTE
+1578 EFGENYAE

-1683 KKGNKRTFIITAFER
+1683 KGNKRTFIITAFER

>member
-1 MTIQIPQGAKTMQLF
+1 
-16 DMNIDIPEGKTYIDI
+16 
-31 DDNFL
+31 
-36 QNKYNQFMQNNQQQN
+36 
-51 NFNSQEELAL
+51 
-61 DGKPMSMY
+61 
-69 QAPQVSQN
+69 
-77 EPQEQG
+77 
-83 VWSKIN
+83 
-89 KGLEDFNNLIDPKR
+89 
-103 MISEGLDYLS
+103 MICQRS
-113 PRVTS
+113 R
-118 GEEGV
+118 
-123 RQKIEDAT
+123 
-131 NQISGGLLAR
+131 
-141 NFTSLDNEEQKE
+141 
-153 IFQIAYDEIKKL
+153 
-165 GYEPFL
+165 YEPFL

-180 IGVDKNGKEVEFT
+180 IGVDKNGKEVDFT

-256 TGIEVS
+256 TGIEAS
-262 HIDYAKRFGSAAAE
+262 YIDYAKRFGSAAAE

-410 SAKRTSAILKN
+410 SAKRTSAILKS
-421 ISNSLQGVPTTQRR
+421 ISNSLQGMPTTQRR

-508 SAISKLDQLNNGNIV
+508 SAISKLDELNNGKIV

-536 NNNFLEQDVKNNI
+536 NNNFLDQDVKNNI
-549 QSYLDEIKGKEVSA
+549 QGYLDEIKGKEVSA
-563 EQIFGLRTAI
+563 EQILGLRTAI

-587 QAYGI
+587 QAYRI

-604 ASNKVLAKEILDNA
+604 ASDKVLAKEILDNA

-633 GMMKPQ
+633 GMIKPQ
-639 ETKEGLT
+639 ETKEGLA

-671 QERLANETHVMNSL
+671 QERLANETHVMNAL

-698 KSLAKDLEDV
+698 KSLAKDLKDV
-708 NFSSKKIK
+708 EFSSKKIK

-742 SGKKTNSS
+742 SGRKTNSS
-750 IATTIHGVFDRIL
+750 MATTIQGVFDRIL

-776 FMKSAKE
+776 FFKSAKE
-783 QALRNQILDAIKLAK
+783 QALRNQILDALKLAK

-857 KADPKDNSL
+857 KVDPKDNSL
-866 RFIGKNDKEYTI
+866 RFIGKNGKEYTI

-981 SNSPKKQNNIRNKI
+981 SNSPKKQNNIKNKM

-1011 SRASSETNQV
+1011 SRASSETKQV
-1021 SFSDKHSTQ
+1021 SFSNENSTQ
-1030 AKHKESLEKYNRNFY
+1030 AKP
-1045 LKHYKDFIDKSEN
+1045 
-1058 KKIFFK
+1058 KK
-1064 YNFGDF
+1064 NLMD
-1070 LDIKKLEKSL
+1070 DIK
-1080 EKYKESKPQEI
+1080 
-1091 KYKELK
+1091 
-1097 RGYILDDLLNVDED
+1097 
-1111 VSYAV
+1111 
-1116 VNKDDLKPS
+1116 
-1125 LTRSLSQFRNKHSN
+1125 
-1139 STISDI
+1139 
-1145 RNSFNE
+1145 
-1151 REHFK
+1151 
-1156 ESSNFDG
+1156 
-1163 IPTITKDGLVIAG
+1163 
-1176 NHRTTAI
+1176 
-1183 RDLKGENLA
+1183 EN
-1192 RYIKQAKR
+1192 I
-1200 VYGEDVFKG
+1200 
-1209 FDENKAMI
+1209 
-1217 VRILDKNDDDTII
+1217 
-1230 RLSKLSNDGRLS
+1230 
-1242 DESEKLQALG
+1242 
-1252 AKYKEK
+1252 
-1258 LLKIENSKINTE
+1258 
-1270 KELMNFLG
+1270 
-1278 SRDILESKRALL
+1278 
-1290 DHLMPNINDALLSWE
+1290 
-1305 RRSGGDT
+1305 
-1312 EFSKILN
+1312 
-1319 DNALNLLHL
+1319 
-1328 KQALNKNK
+1328 KNK
-1336 VFKDN
+1336 EV
-1341 GNNFFSLFKRAIES
+1341 
-1355 INQSNVYKNNNELYD
+1355 
-1370 IIKKYTE
+1370 
-1377 PSLNFEKEFISSNKD
+1377 EK
-1392 LQADI
+1392 
-1397 LGFIIKY
+1397 
-1404 NDTLT
+1404 
-1409 NPSEAF
+1409 
-1415 GNKIKK
+1415 
-1421 AIEFIYDN
+1421 
-1429 DSFSL
+1429 
-1434 FNNIKLSN
+1434 
-1442 YDVLNQMLNINI
+1442 
-1454 TNSIKYQELLNKAI
+1454 
-1468 DNLSD
+1468 
-1473 EKNIIKKLNENI
+1473 

-1491 KQRLDEKIQDDKKA
+1491 KQSLDEKIQNDKKA
-1505 REDILKRYD
+1505 SEDILKRYD

-1527 LDKMNLNTIEYN
+1527 LDKMNLNTLDYN
-1539 LTRQMIVNAKEST
+1539 LTRQMIINAKEST
-1552 NKGVKKDIPSD
+1552 NKGVKKDIPSA
-1563 LRGKIEKEL
+1563 LRGKIEQEL

-1578 EFGENYTE
+1578 EFGENYAE

-1633 YGLAHIIDKHPELD
+1633 YGLSHIIDKHPELD

-1683 KKGNKRTFIITAFER
+1683 KGNKRTFIITAFER

>member
-1 MTIQIPQGAKTMQLF
+1 
-16 DMNIDIPEGKTYIDI
+16 MNIREFLLEKPQENNIISFLQDGASQSENQNTSEYLSNLKNEVINDFYKNKDKYDKEYEKYNFKDQNLTNPMGNISEYKRDLYDYNKNPSMNADDLSNYILDKQSKFNASKPI
-31 DDNFL
+31 FADDNEVVR
-36 QNKYNQFMQNNQQQN
+36 KSNQFMRDLGDELQKSGRGRLLQDDDGSYWVQDNNGNYSKVQGSTMGDLYRGLRDN
-51 NFNSQEELAL
+51 GASMAL
-61 DGKPMSMY
+61 GT
-69 QAPQVSQN
+69 A
-77 EPQEQG
+77 G
-83 VWSKIN
+83 
-89 KGLEDFNNLIDPKR
+89 
-103 MISEGLDYLS
+103 
-113 PRVTS
+113 
-118 GEEGV
+118 
-123 RQKIEDAT
+123 A
-131 NQISGGLLAR
+131 ISG
-141 NFTSLDNEEQKE
+141 TM
-153 IFQIAYDEIKKL
+153 L
-165 GYEPFL
+165 G
-171 EINNGDYKY
+171 G
-180 IGVDKNGKEVEFT
+180 GVGM
-193 PSFRNTLASTKN
+193 
-205 ELAFSV
+205 V
-211 AGGYAGSLAKTAGQT
+211 AGGALGASL
-226 IAKKALNYFAPSAI
+226 
-240 GAGSGAVS
+240 GAGYDYYGNTKDTNQDMNLKEALMLMGENAGLSLIGDAAFAGVAKGARA
-248 DLHSQSNN
+248 LKN
-256 TGIEVS
+256 T
-262 HIDYAKRFGSAAAE
+262 YNMAK
-276 DALAGAVVG
+276 
-285 SAIKGIGKTYKSVG
+285 I
-299 DLISSVKTGA
+299 GA

-329 VIDKISKTDIPVVG
+329 VIDKITQKDIPMIG

-421 ISNSLQGVPTTQRR
+421 ISNSLQGMPTTQRR

-508 SAISKLDQLNNGNIV
+508 SAISKLDELNNGNIV

-604 ASNKVLAKEILDNA
+604 ASDKVLAKEILDNA

-732 RDLIMTALAS
+732 RDLIMTVLAS

-750 IATTIHGVFDRIL
+750 MATTIQGVFDRIL

-776 FMKSAKE
+776 FVKSAKE

-857 KADPKDNSL
+857 KADPSKAKSDLNVKISVSPNVRNLAKLTNDEIIADLEYLANKHKEMFKKPSDVFKLIKEIKVNPTFFYKNNRIDIALIAKRLNDNKLGKLGVNKNTGEVRHITKVKEKDLARLEKVSKKNTKENVGIIQTFIQPGSKNENSL
-866 RFIGKNDKEYTI
+866 NG
-878 NKDVRNEW
+878 
-886 MKTFNLKNIDDE
+886 L
-898 YIPNIPKEAKI
+898 PN
-909 ALKDREIKLTK
+909 
-920 GSLLKLIEKDRI
+920 
-932 KYIPHIKETLESPQ
+932 
-946 AILKDKDDFI
+946 
-956 FIKNIDNQ
+956 
-964 TYFTSI
+964 
-970 GKDYETHLTII
+970 I
-981 SNSPKKQNNIRNKI
+981 SNSTQTKPK
-995 KNAEVV
+995 
-1001 YYNNARALPT
+1001 
-1011 SRASSETNQV
+1011 TNLM
-1021 SFSDKHSTQ
+1021 D
-1030 AKHKESLEKYNRNFY
+1030 
-1045 LKHYKDFIDKSEN
+1045 
-1058 KKIFFK
+1058 
-1064 YNFGDF
+1064 
-1070 LDIKKLEKSL
+1070 DIKK
-1080 EKYKESKPQEI
+1080 
-1091 KYKELK
+1091 
-1097 RGYILDDLLNVDED
+1097 
-1111 VSYAV
+1111 
-1116 VNKDDLKPS
+1116 
-1125 LTRSLSQFRNKHSN
+1125 
-1139 STISDI
+1139 
-1145 RNSFNE
+1145 
-1151 REHFK
+1151 
-1156 ESSNFDG
+1156 
-1163 IPTITKDGLVIAG
+1163 
-1176 NHRTTAI
+1176 
-1183 RDLKGENLA
+1183 
-1192 RYIKQAKR
+1192 
-1200 VYGEDVFKG
+1200 
-1209 FDENKAMI
+1209 
-1217 VRILDKNDDDTII
+1217 
-1230 RLSKLSNDGRLS
+1230 
-1242 DESEKLQALG
+1242 
-1252 AKYKEK
+1252 
-1258 LLKIENSKINTE
+1258 
-1270 KELMNFLG
+1270 
-1278 SRDILESKRALL
+1278 
-1290 DHLMPNINDALLSWE
+1290 
-1305 RRSGGDT
+1305 
-1312 EFSKILN
+1312 
-1319 DNALNLLHL
+1319 
-1328 KQALNKNK
+1328 
-1336 VFKDN
+1336 
-1341 GNNFFSLFKRAIES
+1341 
-1355 INQSNVYKNNNELYD
+1355 
-1370 IIKKYTE
+1370 
-1377 PSLNFEKEFISSNKD
+1377 
-1392 LQADI
+1392 
-1397 LGFIIKY
+1397 
-1404 NDTLT
+1404 
-1409 NPSEAF
+1409 
-1415 GNKIKK
+1415 
-1421 AIEFIYDN
+1421 
-1429 DSFSL
+1429 
-1434 FNNIKLSN
+1434 NIKAKE
-1442 YDVLNQMLNINI
+1442 V
-1454 TNSIKYQELLNKAI
+1454 
-1468 DNLSD
+1468 
-1473 EKNIIKKLNENI
+1473 KK

-1491 KQRLDEKIQDDKKA
+1491 KQSLDEKIQNDKKA
-1505 REDILKRYD
+1505 SEDILKRYD
-1514 NFLKENKDNKLDF
+1514 NFLKENKDYNFDF
-1527 LDKMNLNTIEYN
+1527 LDNMNLNTVEYN
-1539 LTRQMIVNAKEST
+1539 LTRQMIINAKEST
-1552 NKGVKKDIPSD
+1552 NKGVKKDIPSA

-1578 EFGENYTE
+1578 EFGENYAE

-1683 KKGNKRTFIITAFER
+1683 KGNKRTFIITAFER